1 MIDCIFKIRLCT
13 LYNLIFFALLFA
25 ACTKKP
31 AAISIIWKNDRATGI
46 SIPVAIAGDDTGSLE
61 SKLSILLAT
70 EGNTTPIA
78 GSYQKQDNTVVFEP
92 LIPFTRGLSYDI
104 ILNNTSIGKI
114 KIPEADQKD
123 TPELLSIYPAKDT
136 LPENLLKMHF
146 RFSKPMREGYSIRH
160 LTLIKNMTDTL
171 KGTFLDL
178 QPELWNEEGTLL
190 TLWLDPGRIKRD
202 LHPNQQLGTPLQ
214 ANNNYTLLIAE
225 QWKDKNGTALVK
237 SYRKDFVTTARDS
250 ISPDPKKWSIKKPSL
265 GSRQELLIQF
275 HESLDYNLATTTL
288 HITDKKNTTVTGVW
302 KTNEQASEVSFIT
315 EYRWTEGDY
324 LLQIETRLEDLAGNN
339 INRAFDVDVRY
350 KAKPAS
356 TEEIVSIPFT
366 IIY

>member
-1 MIDCIFKIRLCT
+1 MMESIFKIRLCI
-13 LYNLIFFALLFA
+13 LYNLIFFVLLFA

-31 AAISIIWKNDRATGI
+31 SAISIIWKDDRATGI
-46 SIPVAIAGDDTGSLE
+46 SIPVAKAGDATDSLE
-61 SKLSILLAT
+61 SKLSVRLAT

-78 GSYQKQDNTVVFEP
+78 GSYQKQNNTVVFEP
-92 LIPFTRGLSYDI
+92 LIPFTRGLSYAI
-104 ILNNTSIGKI
+104 ILNNTTIGKI

-123 TPELLSIYPAKDT
+123 APELLSIYPAKDT

-146 RFSKPMREGYSIRH
+146 RFSKPMREGQSVRH
-160 LTLIKNMTDTL
+160 LTLINNTSDTL

-202 LHPNQQLGTPLQ
+202 LQPNQQMGTPLQ
-214 ANNNYTLLIAE
+214 ANNNYTLLISE
-225 QWKDKNGTALVK
+225 QWKDKNGTALIK

-250 ISPDPKKWSIKKPSL
+250 ISPDPKKWSVKTPALS
-265 GSRQELLIQF
+265 SRQSLLIQF
-275 HESLDYNLATTTL
+275 HESLDHNLAATTL
-288 HITDKKNTTVTGVW
+288 HIIDKNNTTVTGVW

-324 LLQIETRLEDLAGNN
+324 LLQIESRLEDLAGNN

-356 TEEIVSIPFT
+356 AKEIVSIPFT
-366 IIY
+366 IIH